1 MMNRKRGVIMALAVG
16 AATALMAGLWAPSA
30 TAAPAAKAAS
40 GAASS
45 LTNAVS
51 NSLVTTPLVTGLTLS
66 AAQHRVAFAG
76 LNPFVRY
83 LDNDCTVNRVISQDP
98 GAGTLLPAGS
108 TVTLWVHPIC
118 NGPQP

>member
-1 MMNRKRGVIMALAVG
+1 MNRKRGVMMALAVG
-16 AATALMAGLWAPSA
+16 ATTALMAGIWAPSA
-30 TAAPAAKAAS
+30 TAAPAAKAAP
-40 GAASS
+40 GVASS
-45 LTNAVS
+45 LTNAVPS
-51 NSLVTTPLVTGLTLS
+51 SLVTTPLVAGLTLS

-76 LNPFVRY
+76 LHPYVRY
-83 LDNDCTVNRVISQDP
+83 IDNDCTINRVIFQDP